1 MAVLSDTKARSLK
14 PESPAL
20 PHGGVPGLFLEP
32 LSKKG
37 HGKWKLR
44 YVSPVTGKRRTMG
57 LGGYP
62 AVSIADAA
70 KHAQSCREQIAKG
83 LDPLEEKDKEPDEL
97 MTFEKAAKI
106 LHADLLPGWK
116 NKKHGDQWIN
126 TLTVYAFNVLGE
138 MPIAEITPAQIAQVL
153 KPIWIDK
160 AETATRVKQR
170 MHAVMAWAWAH
181 GYVTSN
187 PVDVVEH
194 LLPKQEEKRTR
205 VKHQPAMP
213 WREIPQFIAENISG
227 WSGFGVTRP
236 LLAFLILTACRS
248 GEARGATWTEID
260 LEEKVWTIPADRM
273 KAKLPHRVP
282 LSEQA
287 LSILRYQKQHA
298 RHPELVFPAPM
309 GGLLS
314 DMVLTSYLRRVKANS
329 DVPGRVA
336 TAHGFRS
343 SFRDWASE
351 NGYPRDLAERALAHT
366 INNQTEAAYHRSD
379 LLEQRR
385 PMMNKWAEFCFLTL

>member
-1 MAVLSDTKARSLK
+1 M
-14 PESPAL
+14 
-20 PHGGVPGLFLEP
+20 
-32 LSKKG
+32 
-37 HGKWKLR
+37 
-44 YVSPVTGKRRTMG
+44 
-57 LGGYP
+57 
-62 AVSIADAA
+62 
-70 KHAQSCREQIAKG
+70 
-83 LDPLEEKDKEPDEL
+83 
-97 MTFEKAAKI
+97 
-106 LHADLLPGWK
+106 
-116 NKKHGDQWIN
+116 WI
-126 TLTVYAFNVLGE
+126 
-138 MPIAEITPAQIAQVL
+138 
-153 KPIWIDK
+153 
-160 AETATRVKQR
+160 
-170 MHAVMAWAWAH
+170 
-181 GYVTSN
+181 
-187 PVDVVEH
+187 
-194 LLPKQEEKRTR
+194 
-205 VKHQPAMP
+205 
-213 WREIPQFIAENISG
+213 
-227 WSGFGVTRP
+227 
-236 LLAFLILTACRS
+236 
-248 GEARGATWTEID
+248 
-260 LEEKVWTIPADRM
+260 IPADRM

-385 PMMNKWAEFCFLTL
+385 PMMNKWADFCFLNVL